1 MELKTIINKLE
12 GMTKKIYNTDK
23 EELRMNLEELITYL
37 KADYIKNGTLKN
49 KKDVTIIRDM
59 LKDDM
64 LAMRKMNYSY
74 IVENTKNTYAVCDG
88 FRMLEAITPEANKLL
103 EPFYSSENKFN
114 KGYDA
119 LSIQDTIEIE
129 TDVDNLNE
137 FIKKTKVDPLMERKP
152 YIIEYGDKNVIGMNP
167 TFLKEFI
174 QITKTNK
181 VLVEREPKISIDNS
195 LYTCSRCP
203 ICLVGEDFRG
213 IILPINLDNGRFD
226 SDLIAYKVA

>member
-12 GMTKKIYNTDK
+12 GMTEKIYNTDK

-64 LAMRKMNYSY
+64 LTMRKMNYSY

-88 FRMLEAITPEANKLL
+88 FRMLEAITPEANKML

-129 TDVDNLNE
+129 IDVDNLNQ
-137 FIKKTKVDPLMERKP
+137 FIRQEKIDNPEKRKP
-152 YIIEYGDKNVIGMNP
+152 YIIEYGDKNVIGVNP

-181 VLVEREPKISIDNS
+181 VLVERDPKERIDHS
-195 LYTCSRCP
+195 LYNYTICP
-203 ICLVGEDFRG
+203 MLFVGKDFRG
-213 IILPINLDNGRFD
+213 IVLPISLGCGRFE
-226 SDLIAYKVA
+226 SNEINYKAA

>member
-12 GMTKKIYNTDK
+12 GMTEKIYNTDK

-88 FRMLEAITPEANKLL
+88 FRMLEAITPEANEML

-129 TDVDNLNE
+129 IDVDNLNQ
-137 FIKKTKVDPLMERKP
+137 FIRQEKIDNPEKRKP
-152 YIIEYGDKNVIGMNP
+152 YIIEYGDKNVIGINP
-167 TFLKEFI
+167 HFLKEFI

-181 VLVEREPKISIDNS
+181 VLVEKDPDKLTESGK
-195 LYTCSRCP
+195 YHFSRCP
-203 ICLVGEDFRG
+203 ILFVGKDFRG
-213 IILPINLDNGRFD
+213 IVLPINLDNGRFD
-226 SDLIAYKVA
+226 SDLIAYKAA

>member
-12 GMTKKIYNTDK
+12 GMTEKIYNTDK

-59 LKDDM
+59 LKGDM
-64 LAMRKMNYSY
+64 LTMRKMNYSY

-88 FRMLEAITPEANKLL
+88 FKMIEAITPEANKML

-129 TDVDNLNE
+129 IDVDNLNE
-137 FIKKTKVDPLMERKP
+137 FIRQTKIDFSKERKP
-152 YIIEYGDKNVIGMNP
+152 YIIEYGDKNVIGVNP

-181 VLVEREPKISIDNS
+181 ILVEKDPEISINNS

-203 ICLVGEDFRG
+203 IHFVGKDFRG
-213 IILPINLDNGRFD
+213 IVLPISLNEGRFE
-226 SDLIAYKVA
+226 SNEINYKVA

>member
-12 GMTKKIYNTDK
+12 GMTEKIYNTDK

-59 LKDDM
+59 IKE
-64 LAMRKMNYSY
+64 LAATRAGLAGSY
-74 IVENTKNTYAVCDG
+74 IVKNTNNTHAIIDG
-88 FRMLEAITPEANKLL
+88 YRMLEAITPEANKML
-103 EPFYSSENKFN
+103 EPFYNKANGFN

-129 TDVDNLNE
+129 IDVDNLNQ
-137 FIKKTKVDPLMERKP
+137 FIRQTKIDFPGERKP
-152 YIIEYGDKNVIGMNP
+152 YIIEYGDKKVIGVNP

-181 VLVEREPKISIDNS
+181 VLVEKEPTESINNS
-195 LYTCSRCP
+195 LYKYSRCP
-203 ICLVGEDFRG
+203 IHFVGEDFRG
-213 IILPINLDNGRFD
+213 IVLPISLGCGRFD
-226 SDLIAYKVA
+226 SNEINYKAV